1 MGRIAAVLRINN
13 GRGCK
18 IMGYLLAGAFIGSL
32 TTFSAMVLVICADTK
47 KEEKRFEELEEKHWS
62 ECRQIS
68 EYEAENKRLKEQL
81 NNLIDKYEA
90 KK

>member
-1 MGRIAAVLRINN
+1 
-13 GRGCK
+13 
-18 IMGYLLAGAFIGSL
+18 MGYFLFGAFIGSL
-32 TTFSAMVLVICADTK
+32 ATFSAMVLVSCADDK
-47 KEEKRFEELEEKHWS
+47 GRVNEELEEKHWS

-81 NNLIDKYEA
+81 NNLIAKYES

>member
-1 MGRIAAVLRINN
+1 MG
-13 GRGCK
+13 CFF
-18 IMGYLLAGAFIGSL
+18 AGAFIGSL
-32 TTFSAMVLVICADTK
+32 TTFSAMVLVMCADNK
-47 KEEKRFEELEEKHWS
+47 GDEKQLEELTEKHWS

-68 EYEAENKRLKEQL
+68 DYEAENKRLKEQL

>member
-1 MGRIAAVLRINN
+1 
-13 GRGCK
+13 
-18 IMGYLLAGAFIGSL
+18 MGYLLAGAFIGSL

-81 NNLIDKYEA
+81 NNLIDKYET

>member
-1 MGRIAAVLRINN
+1 
-13 GRGCK
+13 
-18 IMGYLLAGAFIGSL
+18 MGYFLAGAFVGSL
-32 TTFSAMVLVICADTK
+32 VTFSAMVLVMCADNK
-47 KEEKRFEELEEKHWS
+47 GDEKQLEELTEKHWS

-81 NNLIDKYEA
+81 NNLINKYEA